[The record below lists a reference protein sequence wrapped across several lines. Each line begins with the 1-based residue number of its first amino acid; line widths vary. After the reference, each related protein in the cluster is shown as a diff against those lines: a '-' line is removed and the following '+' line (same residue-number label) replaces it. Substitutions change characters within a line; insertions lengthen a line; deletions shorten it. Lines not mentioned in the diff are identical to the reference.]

1 MTCGDTLESLLVSE
15 PGPVLLAAPFIKA
28 QIFER
33 ILQLI
38 GPTRPVRVIT
48 RWRADEV
55 AAGVSDLEVLDI
67 ALQRG
72 ETEIWLCNSLHAKYY
87 RTGKRRL
94 VGSANLTGRGLGWH
108 HQPNLELLV
117 SVESHSAN
125 FECFEE
131 TLLRASV
138 PATVE
143 LQEMVR
149 TAASA
154 LPRAEAEHGEGLHV
168 PVSDWLPATR
178 HPEQLFRAYRGDRG
192 HLTGAAREQ
201 TSVDLG
207 WLQPPMGLNEAQF
220 RSTISAALLQAPLV
234 ASLLNFGGRPRRFG
248 EVRDFLEQE
257 FAQRGIDRS
266 GTEAWQTCV
275 RWLIHFMPNRV
286 SLSKTNYSEI
296 FQTRPLGSRQ
306 DLK

>member
-1 MTCGDTLESLLVSE
+1 MSCGDTLESLLVSE

-28 QIFER
+28 QVFER
-33 ILQLI
+33 VLRLLE
-38 GPTRPVRVIT
+38 PTRAVRVVT

-87 RTGKRRL
+87 RTGKRML

-117 SVESHSAN
+117 SVEPHSADFDA
-125 FECFEE
+125 FEN
-131 TLLRASV
+131 TLLKASV

-154 LPRAEAEHGEGLHV
+154 LPRGEVDHGEGIHI
-168 PVSDWLPATR
+168 PVSDWLPVTR
-178 HPEQLFRAYRGDRG
+178 HPEQLFRAYCGKRGQ
-192 HLTGAAREQ
+192 LTRAACEQ

-207 WLQPPMGLNEAQF
+207 WLQPPMGLNEVQF
-220 RSTISAALLQAPLV
+220 CSTIAAALLQAPLV
-234 ASLLNFGGRPRRFG
+234 DSLFKFGARPRRFG
-248 EVRDFLEQE
+248 EVCYFLKNQ
-257 FAQRGIDRS
+257 FAERGIERS
-266 GTEAWQTCV
+266 SKEAWQTCL
-275 RWLIHFMPNRV
+275 RWLLYFAPDR
-286 SLSKTNYSEI
+286 LSASVGNYSEI
-296 FQTRPLGSRQ
+296 FHAKPRSSRR
-306 DLK
+306 DVE